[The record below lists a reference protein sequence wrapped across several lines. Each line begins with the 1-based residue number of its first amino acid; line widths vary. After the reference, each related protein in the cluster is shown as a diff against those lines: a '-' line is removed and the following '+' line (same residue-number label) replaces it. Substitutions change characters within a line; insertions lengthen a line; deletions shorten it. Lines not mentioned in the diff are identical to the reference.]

1 MIIKAEYIIVTTIGP
16 SMWPNQRGLA
26 LRNRSTKTERAWNMI
41 ICLHL
46 FKANLHTISSLLSG
60 RVFLALSSFRFGMS
74 ILKTLKRKFVIGC
87 WGIWITKTMVS
98 GADSCSKTGKV
109 CHEKNF
115 SNSGA
120 DISVSMHFTEN
131 LKVPAERPWKM
142 QTFDMWY
149 IFVGQM
155 LLGLHESNWKN
166 AYWKTCYFLQNCI
179 SQ

>member
-1 MIIKAEYIIVTTIGP
+1 MFFFYLWAKSYYWAEIILSFVMAAKTASSL
-16 SMWPNQRGLA
+16 SMTAG
-26 LRNRSTKTERAWNMI
+26 
-41 ICLHL
+41 
-46 FKANLHTISSLLSG
+46 FSSLLG
-60 RVFLALSSFRFGMS
+60 NHEYVKAFLASW
-74 ILKTLKRKFVIGC
+74 KQQPH
-87 WGIWITKTMVS
+87 
-98 GADSCSKTGKV
+98 KV